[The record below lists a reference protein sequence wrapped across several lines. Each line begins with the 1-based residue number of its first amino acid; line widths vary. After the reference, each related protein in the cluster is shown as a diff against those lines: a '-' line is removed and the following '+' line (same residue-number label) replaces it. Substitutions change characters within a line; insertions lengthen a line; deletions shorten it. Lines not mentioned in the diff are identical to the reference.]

1 MNVLIEIVSMFNG
14 KMVVCVGVM
23 MSLSACQMMKVSPYD
38 GVIGYQVTA
47 KKEQGI
53 DLRYSD
59 TDDLSWDVVTK
70 KAIKACAQQLGLPI
84 EQVDSQVKHTDTIEK
99 EVIFNTRIPVPMG
112 SDPMSSSRVAGISS
126 ISIRTADRAQRAFK
140 QLDVECS
147 PR

>member
-1 MNVLIEIVSMFNG
+1 MFNG

-47 KKEQGI
+47 QKEQGI

-59 TDDLSWDVVTK
+59 TDDLSWEVVTK
-70 KAIKACAQQLGLPI
+70 KATKACARQLDLPV
-84 EQVDSQVKHTDTIEK
+84 EQVHVQVKQQDTVQK
-99 EVIFNTRIPVPMG
+99 EVAFNTTIPIPIG
-112 SDPMSSSRVAGISS
+112 LDPMSPSRTSGLSAIN
-126 ISIRTADRAQRAFK
+126 IKTIDRAQRAFK